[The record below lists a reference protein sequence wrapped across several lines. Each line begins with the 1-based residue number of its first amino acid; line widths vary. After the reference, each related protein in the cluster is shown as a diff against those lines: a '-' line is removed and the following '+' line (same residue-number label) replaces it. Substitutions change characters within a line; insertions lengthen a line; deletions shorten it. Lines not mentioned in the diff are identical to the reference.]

1 MCLVTDQLKILV
13 AEIKNTFYLGIDLHL
28 RGWQGLPGQL
38 QVRLLQVV
46 HIQVRVTQ
54 CVYEFTRFQTGYPGH
69 HQGEQGIGGDVE
81 GFSDIRVFR

>member
-1 MCLVTDQLKILV
+1 MRPVIDQFEVLVV
-13 AEIKNTFYLGIDLHL
+13 EIKNTAYPGIDLHL
-28 RGWQGLPGQL
+28 RRRQGFSGQL

-54 CVYEFTRFQTGYPGH
+54 RMHELAGLQAGYLGN

-81 GFSDIRVFR
+81 RFSDIHVFG